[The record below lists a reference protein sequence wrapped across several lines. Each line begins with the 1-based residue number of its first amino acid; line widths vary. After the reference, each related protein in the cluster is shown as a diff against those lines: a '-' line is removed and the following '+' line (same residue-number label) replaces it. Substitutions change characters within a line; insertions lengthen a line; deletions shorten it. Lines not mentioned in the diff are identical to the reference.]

1 MKSFRKLNEY
11 LEGIFDLA
19 EVDCVSYI
27 TPFYDV
33 IVSDK
38 ANGPLTSAALSSLS
52 KFVLY
57 GFLSRNY
64 PRASEGVALIAGSI
78 SHCVFEETDWES
90 DELILMKLL
99 ELSVLSF
106 RCNASIM
113 LTIGA
118 AWDVYSTCIS
128 IHNHYRASKILKS
141 EAKNALVHLTLT
153 TFSRASL
160 VSLNSADSNESG
172 ALDMTEG
179 FSAQLWDSACQRHHL
194 GDVSGVELMLS
205 KIMSVLSG
213 LCDLQRNP
221 PETVKFALSLV
232 NVALEAGGLS
242 IGSIPVL
249 VEMMGNDICRN
260 LLRASQSDDLAIL
273 SLALRVVFNL
283 FVSIKDHMKV
293 QLEVFLT
300 SVHLRLINGSTGTGS
315 STQNVGGSAAVA
327 AKEELALES
336 LLEFCREPSLM
347 QDLYTNYDCDVQC
360 TNLFDL
366 IISAL
371 CMRALPRSLLPSV
384 RSVGGG
390 IQSSSTVVPVMDDV
404 SFATQ
409 PVDVRLNILNKLALD
424 GLLAVLR
431 SVATKCATE
440 SVSCELPSA
449 VKRQRERSVAG
460 SIRCASPEKSIT
472 GRHSIGAEN
481 GFEIDNLATDSLTT
495 MPNSAIKS
503 SRLTNADV
511 APIDSQVDRWCESS
525 DEASSSYAS
534 EVDVDGRGR
543 NESSGDAWQVV
554 VSHHHSIDSRSDTV
568 DSIGSVGPTP
578 VDGENEEISAVLEAR
593 AKGAEVR
600 IQLIFEVNVFI
611 TFTNFSGFTPT

>member
-11 LEGIFDLA
+11 LDGLFDLA
-19 EVDCVSYI
+19 EVDSVSYI

-57 GFLSRNY
+57 GFLSRQY
-64 PRASEGVALIAGSI
+64 PHAIEGVALIAGSI

-160 VSLNSADSNESG
+160 VAAHSADSNKSS
-172 ALDMTEG
+172 ALDLKDE

-194 GDVSGVELMLS
+194 GDEGGVGLILG
-205 KIMSVLSG
+205 KIMSVLAG

-242 IGSIPVL
+242 IGSVPVL
-249 VEMMGNDICRN
+249 VEMLGNDICRN

-300 SVHLRLINGSTGTGS
+300 SVHLRLINGSSGS
-315 STQNVGGSAAVA
+315 GSASQNIGGSAIVS

-366 IISAL
+366 IIQAL
-371 CMRALPRSLLPSV
+371 CMRALPRTLLPSV
-384 RSVGGG
+384 RFVGGG
-390 IQSSSTVVPVMDDV
+390 TQAVVGVLPATDDV
-404 SFATQ
+404 SFVTQ

-424 GLLAVLR
+424 GLLTVLR

-440 SVSCELPSA
+440 SVSSEMSSA
-449 VKRQRERSVAG
+449 SKRHRERTSAN
-460 SIRCASPEKSIT
+460 SIGYTSPEKS
-472 GRHSIGAEN
+472 SLKPNVLGACCD
-481 GFEIDNLATDSLTT
+481 FEVDRLATEP
-495 MPNSAIKS
+495 PNSAVKLDNFE
-503 SRLTNADV
+503 LTSAYASV
-511 APIDSQVDRWCESS
+511 APIDLQVDRWCESS
-525 DEASSSYAS
+525 DEASSSFAS
-534 EVDVDGRGR
+534 EADFDDRGR
-543 NESSGDAWQVV
+543 HESSGDHWQMV
-554 VSHHHSIDSRSDTV
+554 VSRHHSTGSRSDAA
-568 DSIGSVGPTP
+568 DSFGPVGPTP

-593 AKGAEVR
+593 AKGADVGV
-600 IQLIFEVNVFI
+600 LN
-611 TFTNFSGFTPT
+611 